1 MLLYCAN
8 RVPEVSNDISNID
21 NAMKWGFGWEV
32 GPFEIWDMIGFSS
45 SVKRM
50 KSDNKTIP
58 KWIEDMISKEERGF
72 YLK

>member
-1 MLLYCAN
+1 
-8 RVPEVSNDISNID
+8 
-21 NAMKWGFGWEV
+21 
-32 GPFEIWDMIGFSS
+32 MIGFSS

-58 KWIEDMISKEERGF
+58 KWIEDMISKEEQGF